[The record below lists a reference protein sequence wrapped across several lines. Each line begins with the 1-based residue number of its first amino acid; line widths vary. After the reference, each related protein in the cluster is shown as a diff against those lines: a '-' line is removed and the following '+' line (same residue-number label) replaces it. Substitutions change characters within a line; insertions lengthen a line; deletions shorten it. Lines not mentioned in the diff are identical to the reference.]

1 VNKHIAKI
9 DGVPIFGAL
18 WTCMDSRYIRAQ
30 ALTLTKAHDERLG
43 PLSSI
48 ARSVDLYGHPKP
60 RVAFSDDPVKVKVI
74 SILSILMSRFNEHV
88 QDKPLLKT
96 AFPSLF
102 ENLTPIAAAHG
113 LDSLD
118 LPSSTC
124 LMVLDTPSLVE
135 GVLSS
140 LLSPLDLDENMYMC
154 VSLDAEWNVSRR
166 VGVSIIQ
173 IAPHSR
179 PDVIYIIPVR

>member
-1 VNKHIAKI
+1 MAS
-9 DGVPIFGAL
+9 PFL
-18 WTCMDSRYIRAQ
+18 TCMDSRYIRAQ

-43 PLSSI
+43 PLSAI
-48 ARSVDLYGHPKP
+48 AHSVDLYGHPKP
-60 RVAFSDDPVKVKVI
+60 RVAFSDDPVKVRFI
-74 SILSILMSRFNEHV
+74 SILMTRFNKYA

-102 ENLTPIAAAHG
+102 DNLIPIAAAHG

-118 LPSSTC
+118 LPSSTR

-140 LLSPLDLDENMYMC
+140 LLSPLDLDENMHLC

-179 PDVIYIIPVR
+179 PDEIYIIPVH